1 MATLNVKD
9 FTTLVRDQVTA
20 IQGRAA
26 GLVDFTIG
34 SLLRAITESN
44 ASVLQ
49 WLQQLI
55 VTLLATT
62 RASTS
67 SGPDLDSWMAD
78 FGFYRLSASFATG
91 SVTYS
96 RFTPTNSALIPI
108 GALVGSTDGSQQFSV
123 TIDTTSVMYSAELG
137 GYLIPAGTASV
148 TVPVIASTAG
158 AAGNA
163 LIGTVT
169 VIVGS
174 ISGVDTV
181 TNAAVFANGVDPE
194 TDSAFRARF
203 VLWVQSLSK
212 ATKAA
217 IGYALSS
224 MQQGVSYTLTENH
237 DYSGNLLYG
246 YFYAVVDDGSGAP
259 SGAFLVT
266 AGAAIESVRGF
277 TTRYGVFG
285 PVLVTA
291 NVAMTI
297 TTDPSVTHSVLVAQV
312 TTALQAY
319 ISGLTLGQILPYTQ
333 LAAIAY
339 GVSPAITN
347 VSGVLLN
354 GGTADVGAT
363 NKQVIRPGTVTV
375 A

>member
-1 MATLNVKD
+1 MASLNIKD

-34 SLLRAITESN
+34 SLLRAIAESN
-44 ASVLQ
+44 ASILQ

-55 VTLLATT
+55 VTLLTTT
-62 RASTS
+62 RAATS
-67 SGPDLDSWMAD
+67 SGADLDSWMAD
-78 FGFYRLSASFATG
+78 FGFFRLSASFATG

-96 RFTPTNSALIPI
+96 RFTPTVSALIPI
-108 GALVGSTDGSQQFSV
+108 GSIVGSTDGSQQYTV
-123 TIDTTSVMYSAELG
+123 TIDTTNAMYNAGLG
-137 GYLIPAGTASV
+137 GYLIPAGTASA
-148 TVPVIASTAG
+148 TVPVVASTAG

-174 ISGVDTV
+174 ISGIDTL
-181 TNAAVFANGVDPE
+181 TNTAVFAGGVDQE
-194 TDSAFRARF
+194 EDTQFRARF

-212 ATKAA
+212 GTKAA
-217 IGYALSS
+217 IQYALSS
-224 MQQGVSYTLTENH
+224 MQQGVSFTLTENQ

-259 SGAFLVT
+259 PGSFLVT
-266 AGAAIESVRGF
+266 AGAAIESARAF
-277 TTRYGVFG
+277 TTRYVVFG
-285 PVLVTA
+285 PVLVSA
-291 NVAMTI
+291 NVSMTI
-297 TTDPSVTHSVLVAQV
+297 TTDSTVVHSVVVAQV
-312 TTALQAY
+312 VAAIQAY
-319 ISGLTLGQILPYTQ
+319 ISSLALGQILPYTQ
-333 LAAIAY
+333 LAAVAY
-339 GVSPAITN
+339 GVTPAITN
-347 VSGVLLN
+347 VSAVLLN
-354 GGTADVGAT
+354 GSTADLSAT

>member
-1 MATLNVKD
+1 MASLNVKD

-67 SGPDLDSWMAD
+67 SGADLDSWMAD

-96 RFTPTNSALIPI
+96 RFTPANSALIPI
-108 GALVGSTDGSQQFSV
+108 GSLVGSTDGSQQYSV
-123 TIDTTSVMYSAELG
+123 TVDTTNPLYNATLG
-137 GYLIPAGTASV
+137 GYLIPAGTASA
-148 TVPVIASTAG
+148 TVPVVASTAG

-181 TNAAVFANGVDPE
+181 TNTAVFTNGVDPE
-194 TDSAFRARF
+194 SDEAFRARF

-212 ATKAA
+212 AVKSA
-217 IGYALSS
+217 IQFALSS
-224 MQQGVSYTLTENH
+224 IQQGVSYTLTENQ
-237 DYSGNLLYG
+237 DYAGNTLYG

-259 SGAFLVT
+259 SGAFL
-266 AGAAIESVRGF
+266 ASAASAIESTRGF

-285 PVLVTA
+285 PILVTA
-291 NVAMTI
+291 NVSMTI
-297 TTDPSVTHSVLVAQV
+297 TTSPSVTHSVVVAQV
-312 TTALQAY
+312 TAAIQAY
-319 ISGLTLGQILPYTQ
+319 ISSLTLGQILPFTQ
-333 LAAIAY
+333 LAAVAY

-354 GGTADVGAT
+354 GSSADLGAT

>member
-1 MATLNVKD
+1 MASLNIKD

-44 ASVLQ
+44 ASILQ

-67 SGPDLDSWMAD
+67 SGADLDSWMAD

-96 RFTPTNSALIPI
+96 RFTPTNPALIPI

-123 TIDTTSVMYSAELG
+123 TIDTTNVLYNATLG
-137 GYLIPAGTASV
+137 GYLIPGGTASA

-174 ISGVDTV
+174 IPGIDTV
-181 TNAAVFANGVDPE
+181 TNSTVFANGVDPE
-194 TDSAFRARF
+194 TDEAFRARF

-217 IGYALSS
+217 IGFALSS
-224 MQQGVSYTLTENH
+224 MQQGVSYTLTENQ
-237 DYSGNLLYG
+237 DYSGNTLYG

-259 SGAFLVT
+259 SGAFLVS
-266 AGAAIESVRGF
+266 AAAAIESVRGF
-277 TTRYGVFG
+277 TSRYGVFP

-297 TTDPSVTHSVLVAQV
+297 TTDPSVTHSVVVAQV
-312 TTALQAY
+312 TSAIQAY

-339 GVSPAITN
+339 AVTPAITN

-354 GGTADVGAT
+354 GGIADVGAT
-363 NKQVIRPGTVTV
+363 NKQVIRPGTVAV

>member
-1 MATLNVKD
+1 MASLNVKD

-67 SGPDLDSWMAD
+67 SGADLDSWMAD

-91 SVTYS
+91 SVTFS

-108 GALVGSTDGSQQFSV
+108 GALVSSTDGSQQYSV
-123 TIDTTSVMYSAELG
+123 TIDTTNVLYNATLG
-137 GYLIPAGTASV
+137 GYLVPGGTASV

-174 ISGVDTV
+174 ISGIDTV
-181 TNAAVFANGVDPE
+181 NNSAVFTNGVDPE
-194 TDSAFRARF
+194 TDEAFRARF

-217 IGYALSS
+217 IQYALSS
-224 MQQGVSYTLTENH
+224 MQQGVSYTLTENQ
-237 DYSGNLLYG
+237 DYSGNTLYG

-259 SGAFLVT
+259 SGSFLVN
-266 AGAAIESVRGF
+266 AAAAIEPARGF

-291 NVAMTI
+291 NVGMTI
-297 TTDPSVTHSVLVAQV
+297 TTDATVTHSVVVAQV
-312 TTALQAY
+312 TMAIQAY
-319 ISGLTLGQILPYTQ
+319 IAGLKLGQILPFTQ

-339 GVSPAITN
+339 SVSPSITN

-354 GGTADVGAT
+354 GSTADLAST

>member
-1 MATLNVKD
+1 MASLNIKD

-34 SLLRAITESN
+34 SLLRACAESN
-44 ASVLQ
+44 ASILQ

-67 SGPDLDSWMAD
+67 SGADLDSWMAD

-108 GALVGSTDGSQQFSV
+108 GALVGSADGSQQYAV
-123 TIDTTSVMYSAELG
+123 TIDTTNALYNVTLG
-137 GYLIPAGTASV
+137 GYLIPAGTASA
-148 TVPVIASTAG
+148 TVPVMASTAG

-181 TNAAVFANGVDPE
+181 SNSAVFASGVDPE

-203 VLWVQSLSK
+203 VSWVQSLSK

-217 IGYALSS
+217 IGYALAS
-224 MQQGVSYTLTENH
+224 MQQGVSYTLTENQ
-237 DYSGNLLYG
+237 DYSGNTLYG

-259 SGAFLVT
+259 SSAFLVS

-277 TTRYGVFG
+277 TTRYAVFG

-291 NVAMTI
+291 NVSMTV
-297 TTDPSVTHSVLVAQV
+297 TTDSTVVHSVVVAQV
-312 TTALQAY
+312 ATAIRAY
-319 ISGLTLGQILPYTQ
+319 ISSLTLGQILPYTQ

-339 GVSPAITN
+339 GVTPAITN
-347 VSGVLLN
+347 VSAVLLN
-354 GGTADVGAT
+354 GSTADLGAT
-363 NKQVIRPGTVTV
+363 QKQVIRPGTVTV

>member
-1 MATLNVKD
+1 MASLNVKD
-9 FTTLVRDQVTA
+9 FTALVRDQVTA

-34 SLLRAITESN
+34 SLLRAIAESN

-55 VTLLATT
+55 VTLLVTT

-67 SGPDLDSWMAD
+67 AGPDLDSWMAD
-78 FGFYRLSASFATG
+78 FGFLRLSASFATG

-108 GALVGSTDGSQQFSV
+108 GSLVGSTDGSQQYSV
-123 TIDTTSVMYSAELG
+123 TIDTTNPLYNATLG
-137 GYLIPAGTASV
+137 GYLAPAGTASA

-174 ISGVDTV
+174 ISGIDTV
-181 TNAAVFANGVDPE
+181 TNAAVFTNGVDSE
-194 TDSAFRARF
+194 SDSAFRVRF
-203 VLWVQSLSK
+203 ILWVQSLSK
-212 ATKAA
+212 GTQAA
-217 IGYALSS
+217 IGYALAS
-224 MQQGVSYTLTENH
+224 MQQGVTYTLTENQ
-237 DYSGNLLYG
+237 DYNGNLSYG

-259 SGAFLVT
+259 SSIFLSS
-266 AGAAIESVRGF
+266 AANAIEAVRAF
-277 TTRYGVFG
+277 TTRYGVFV

-291 NVAMTI
+291 NVGMTI
-297 TTDPSVTHSVLVAQV
+297 TTDATVTHSVVVAQV
-312 TTALQAY
+312 VAAIQAY
-319 ISGLTLGQILPYTQ
+319 IAALKLGQLLPYTQ

-339 GVSPAITN
+339 AVSPAITN
-347 VSGVLLN
+347 VSAVLLN
-354 GGTADVGAT
+354 GAT
-363 NKQVIRPGTVTV
+363 SDLPATQKQVIRPGTITV

>member
-1 MATLNVKD
+1 MATLNIKD

-20 IQGRAA
+20 VQGRAA

-34 SLLRAITESN
+34 SLLRACAESN

-55 VTLLATT
+55 VTLLINT
-62 RASTS
+62 RASTCV
-67 SGPDLDSWMAD
+67 GPDLDSWMAD

-108 GALVGSTDGSQQFSV
+108 GALVGSTDGSQQFAV
-123 TIDTTSVMYSAELG
+123 TIDTTNAMYSATLG
-137 GYLIPAGTASV
+137 GYLIPAGTASA

-181 TNAAVFANGVDPE
+181 SNAAVFANGVDPE
-194 TDSAFRARF
+194 LDPAFRARF

-212 ATKAA
+212 GTKAA
-217 IGYALSS
+217 IGYVLSS
-224 MQQGVSYTLTENH
+224 MQAGVTYTLTENQ
-237 DYSGNLLYG
+237 DYSGNVLYG

-266 AGAAIESVRGF
+266 AGATIESVRGF
-277 TTRYGVFG
+277 TTWYGVFA

-291 NVAMTI
+291 NVGMTI
-297 TTDPSVTHSVLVAQV
+297 TTDATVTHSVAVAQV
-312 TTALQAY
+312 TTAIQTY
-319 ISGLTLGQILPYTQ
+319 ISKLRLGQMLPYTQ

-339 GVSPAITN
+339 AVSPAITN

-354 GGTADVGAT
+354 GSTADLGAT
-363 NKQVIRPGTVTV
+363 KQQVIRPGTVTV

>member
-1 MATLNVKD
+1 MASLNIKD

-34 SLLRAITESN
+34 SLLRAIAESN

-67 SGPDLDSWMAD
+67 SGADLDSWMAD
-78 FGFYRLSASFATG
+78 FGFFRLSASFATG

-96 RFTPTNSALIPI
+96 RFTPTVSALIPI
-108 GALVGSTDGSQQFSV
+108 GAIVGSTDGSQQYTV
-123 TIDTTSVMYSAELG
+123 TIDTTNALYNDGLA
-137 GYLIPAGTASV
+137 GYLIPAGTASA
-148 TVPVIASTAG
+148 TVPVVASTAG

-163 LIGTVT
+163 LIGTIT

-174 ISGVDTV
+174 ISGVDIV
-181 TNAAVFANGVDPE
+181 TNLAVFAGGVDQEDDTP
-194 TDSAFRARF
+194 FRARF

-212 ATKAA
+212 GTKAA
-217 IGYALSS
+217 IQYALSS
-224 MQQGVSYTLTENH
+224 MQQGVSYTLTENQ
-237 DYSGNLLYG
+237 DYGGNLLYG

-259 SGAFLVT
+259 PGSFLVT
-266 AGAAIESVRGF
+266 AGAAIESARAF

-291 NVAMTI
+291 NVGMTI
-297 TTDPSVTHSVLVAQV
+297 TTDSTVVHSVVVAQV
-312 TTALQAY
+312 VAAIQAY
-319 ISGLTLGQILPYTQ
+319 ISSLTLGQILPYTQ
-333 LAAIAY
+333 LAAVAY
-339 GVSPAITN
+339 GVTPAITN
-347 VSGVLLN
+347 VSAVLLN
-354 GGTADVGAT
+354 GSTADLAAT

>member
-1 MATLNVKD
+1 MASLNIKD

-44 ASVLQ
+44 ASILQ

-67 SGPDLDSWMAD
+67 SGTDLDSWMAD

-108 GALVGSTDGSQQFSV
+108 GAMVGSTDGSQQFSV
-123 TIDTTSVMYSAELG
+123 TIDTTNVLYNATLG
-137 GYLIPAGTASV
+137 GYLIPGGTASA

-174 ISGVDTV
+174 IPGIDTV
-181 TNAAVFANGVDPE
+181 TNTTVFANGVDPE
-194 TDSAFRARF
+194 TDEAFRARF

-217 IGYALSS
+217 IGFALSS
-224 MQQGVSYTLTENH
+224 MQQGVSYTLTENQ
-237 DYSGNLLYG
+237 DYSGNTLYG

-259 SGAFLVT
+259 SGAFLVS
-266 AGAAIESVRGF
+266 AAAAIESVRGF
-277 TTRYGVFG
+277 TTRYGVFP

-297 TTDPSVTHSVLVAQV
+297 TTDPSVTHSVVVAQV
-312 TTALQAY
+312 TTAIQAY
-319 ISGLTLGQILPYTQ
+319 VSGLTLGQILPYTQ

-339 GVSPAITN
+339 AVSPAITN

-363 NKQVIRPGTVTV
+363 NKQVIRPGTVAV

>member
-1 MATLNVKD
+1 MASLNIKD

-44 ASVLQ
+44 ASILQ

-67 SGPDLDSWMAD
+67 SGADLDSWMAD

-123 TIDTTSVMYSAELG
+123 TIDTTNVMYNVALG
-137 GYLIPAGTASV
+137 GYLIPAGTASA

-181 TNAAVFANGVDPE
+181 TNLAVFANGVDPE
-194 TDSAFRARF
+194 TDEAFRARF

-217 IGYALSS
+217 IAFALSS
-224 MQQGVSYTLTENH
+224 MQQGVSYTLTENQ
-237 DYSGNLLYG
+237 DYSGNVLYG

-259 SGAFLVT
+259 SGAFLVS
-266 AGAAIESVRGF
+266 AAAAIESVRGF
-277 TTRYGVFG
+277 TTRYGVFA

-297 TTDPSVTHSVLVAQV
+297 TTDPSVTHSVVVAQV
-312 TTALQAY
+312 TTAIQAY

-339 GVSPAITN
+339 AVTPAITN

-363 NKQVIRPGTVTV
+363 NKQVIRPGTVAV

>member
-1 MATLNVKD
+1 MAALNVKD

-67 SGPDLDSWMAD
+67 SGADLDSWMAD
-78 FGFYRLSASFATG
+78 FGFFRLSASFATG

-108 GALVGSTDGSQQFSV
+108 GSLVGSSDGSQQYSV
-123 TIDTTSVMYSAELG
+123 TIDTTNAFYNVTLG
-137 GYLIPAGTASV
+137 GYLIPAGTASA

-158 AAGNA
+158 AEGNA

-181 TNAAVFANGVDPE
+181 TNSAVFTNGVDPE
-194 TDSAFRARF
+194 DDSAFRARF

-224 MQQGVSYTLTENH
+224 MQQGVSYTLTENQ
-237 DYSGNLLYG
+237 DYSGNILYG

-259 SGAFLVT
+259 PGSFLVT
-266 AGAAIESVRGF
+266 AAAAIESVRGF
-277 TTRYGVFG
+277 TIRYGVF
-285 PVLVTA
+285 PPSLVTA
-291 NVAMTI
+291 NVGMTI
-297 TTDPSVTHSVLVAQV
+297 TTNATVSHGVIAAQV
-312 TTALQAY
+312 ATAINTY
-319 ISGLTLGQILPYTQ
+319 ISGLALGQILPYTQ

-339 GVSPAITN
+339 AVSPGITN

-354 GGTADVGAT
+354 GGTADLGAT
-363 NKQVIRPGTVTV
+363 PKQVIRPGTVTV

>member
-1 MATLNVKD
+1 MASLNIKD

-67 SGPDLDSWMAD
+67 SGTDLDSWMAD
-78 FGFYRLSASFATG
+78 FGFLRLSASFATG

-108 GALVGSTDGSQQFSV
+108 GSLVGSTDGSQQYSV
-123 TIDTTSVMYSAELG
+123 TIDTTNPLYNATLG
-137 GYLIPAGTASV
+137 GYLVPAGTATA

-163 LIGTVT
+163 LVGTVT

-174 ISGVDTV
+174 ISGIDTV
-181 TNAAVFANGVDPE
+181 TNTAVFTNGVDPE
-194 TDSAFRARF
+194 SDPAFRARF
-203 VLWVQSLSK
+203 ILWVQSLSK
-212 ATKAA
+212 GTKAA
-217 IGYALSS
+217 IGYALAS
-224 MQQGVSYTLTENH
+224 MQQGVTYTLTENQNY
-237 DYSGNLLYG
+237 DGSLNYG

-259 SGAFLVT
+259 SSTFLT
-266 AGAAIESVRGF
+266 SAANAVEAVRPF
-277 TTRYGVFG
+277 TSRYGIFG

-291 NVAMTI
+291 NVGMTI
-297 TTDPSVTHSVLVAQV
+297 TTDASVTHSVVVAQV
-312 TTALQAY
+312 ITALQAY
-319 ISGLTLGQILPYTQ
+319 ISSLSLGQILPYTQ
-333 LAAIAY
+333 LAAVAY
-339 GVSPAITN
+339 AVSPAITN
-347 VSGVLLN
+347 VSAVLLN
-354 GGTADVGAT
+354 GSTADLAAT
-363 NKQVIRPGTVTV
+363 NKQVIRPGTITV

>member
-1 MATLNVKD
+1 MASLNVKD
-9 FTTLVRDQVTA
+9 FITLVRDQVTA

-67 SGPDLDSWMAD
+67 SGADLDSWMAD

-96 RFTPTNSALIPI
+96 RFTPTNSALIPV
-108 GALVGSTDGSQQFSV
+108 GALVGSTDGSQQYAV
-123 TIDTTSVMYSAELG
+123 TIDTTNALYSATLG
-137 GYLIPAGTASV
+137 GYLIPAGTASA
-148 TVPVIASTAG
+148 TVPVMASTAG

-174 ISGVDTV
+174 VSGVDTV
-181 TNAAVFANGVDPE
+181 TNSAVFTNGVDPE
-194 TDSAFRARF
+194 VDSAFRARF

-224 MQQGVSYTLTENH
+224 MQQGVSYTLTENQ

-259 SGAFLVT
+259 PSSFLVS
-266 AGAAIESVRGF
+266 AAAVIEAVRGF
-277 TTRYGVFG
+277 TTRYGVYA
-285 PVLVTA
+285 PVLVAA

-297 TTDPSVTHSVLVAQV
+297 TTNATVTHSVVVAQV
-312 TTALQAY
+312 TTAIQAY
-319 ISGLTLGQILPYTQ
+319 ISKLTLGQLLPYTQ

-339 GVSPAITN
+339 SVSPGITN

-354 GGTADVGAT
+354 GGTADLGAT
-363 NKQVIRPGTVTV
+363 NKQVIRPGTVSV

>member
-67 SGPDLDSWMAD
+67 SGADLDSWMAD
-78 FGFYRLSASFATG
+78 FGFFRLSASFATG

-108 GALVGSTDGSQQFSV
+108 GALVGSTDGSQQYAV
-123 TIDTTSVMYSAELG
+123 TIDTTNPLYSAGLA
-137 GYLIPAGTASV
+137 GYLIPAGTSSA
-148 TVPVIASTAG
+148 TVPVMASTAG

-169 VIVGS
+169 VIVGT

-181 TNAAVFANGVDPE
+181 TNSAVFTNGVDPE
-194 TDSAFRARF
+194 TDQAFRARF

-217 IGYALSS
+217 IQFALSS
-224 MQQGVSYTLTENH
+224 IQQGVSYTLTENQ
-237 DYSGNLLYG
+237 DYSGNTLYG

-259 SGAFLVT
+259 SGAFLSS
-266 AGAAIESVRGF
+266 AASAIESARGF
-277 TTRYGVFG
+277 TTRYGVFA

-291 NVAMTI
+291 NVSMTI
-297 TTDPSVTHSVLVAQV
+297 TTDASVSHSAVVAQV
-312 TTALQAY
+312 TTALQSY
-319 ISGLTLGQILPYTQ
+319 ISKLSLGQILPFTQ
-333 LAAIAY
+333 LASIAY
-339 GVSPAITN
+339 GVSPAVTN

-354 GGTADVGAT
+354 GSTADLGAT

>member
-1 MATLNVKD
+1 MASLNVKD

-67 SGPDLDSWMAD
+67 SGADLDSWMAD
-78 FGFYRLSASFATG
+78 FGFFRLSASFATG

-108 GALVGSTDGSQQFSV
+108 GALVGSTDGSQQYAV
-123 TIDTTSVMYSAELG
+123 TIDTTNALYNATLG
-137 GYLIPAGTASV
+137 GYLIPAGTASA
-148 TVPVIASTAG
+148 TVPVMASTAG

-169 VIVGS
+169 IIVGT

-181 TNAAVFANGVDPE
+181 TNSAVFTNGVDPE
-194 TDSAFRARF
+194 GDSAFRARF

-224 MQQGVSYTLTENH
+224 MQQGVSYTLTENQ
-237 DYSGNLLYG
+237 DYSGNTLYG

-259 SGAFLVT
+259 SGAFLAT
-266 AGAAIESVRGF
+266 AAAAIESVRGF
-277 TTRYGVFG
+277 TTRYGVFA
-285 PVLVTA
+285 PVRVTA
-291 NVAMTI
+291 NVSMTI
-297 TTDPSVTHSVLVAQV
+297 TTDITVTHSVVVAQV
-312 TTALQAY
+312 NLALQAY
-319 ISGLTLGQILPYTQ
+319 IASLTLGQILPYTQ

-354 GGTADVGAT
+354 GSTADLGAT

>member
-1 MATLNVKD
+1 MASLNIKD

-44 ASVLQ
+44 ASILQ

-67 SGPDLDSWMAD
+67 SGADLDSWMAD
-78 FGFYRLSASFATG
+78 FGFFRLSASFATG

-96 RFTPTNSALIPI
+96 RFTPTNSALVPI
-108 GALVGSTDGSQQFSV
+108 GALVGSTDGSQQYAV
-123 TIDTTSVMYSAELG
+123 TIDTTNALYNATLG
-137 GYLIPAGTASV
+137 GYLVPAGTASV

-174 ISGVDTV
+174 ISGMDTV
-181 TNAAVFANGVDPE
+181 TNAAVFTNGVDPE
-194 TDSAFRARF
+194 GDSAFRARF

-217 IGYALSS
+217 IAYALSS
-224 MQQGVSYTLTENH
+224 MQPGVSFTLTENQ
-237 DYSGNLLYG
+237 DYSGNTLYG

-259 SGAFLVT
+259 SGAFLVS
-266 AGAAIESVRGF
+266 AAAAIESVRGF
-277 TTRYGVFG
+277 TTRYGVFA
-285 PVLVTA
+285 PVLVAA
-291 NVAMTI
+291 NVSMTI
-297 TTDPSVTHSVLVAQV
+297 TTDASVTHSVVVANV
-312 TTALQAY
+312 TAAIQAY
-319 ISGLTLGQILPYTQ
+319 ISKLSLGQILPFTQ

-354 GGTADVGAT
+354 GGTADIGAT
-363 NKQVIRPGTVTV
+363 NKQVIRPGTVVV

>member
-1 MATLNVKD
+1 MASLNIKD

-44 ASVLQ
+44 ASILQ

-67 SGPDLDSWMAD
+67 SGANLDSWMAD
-78 FGFYRLSASFATG
+78 FGFFRLSASFATG

-108 GALVGSTDGSQQFSV
+108 GALVGSTDGSQQYAV
-123 TIDTTSVMYSAELG
+123 TLDTTNPLYDAGLS
-137 GYLIPAGTASV
+137 GYLIPAGTASA
-148 TVPVIASTAG
+148 TVPVKASTAG

-169 VIVGS
+169 VIVGT

-181 TNAAVFANGVDPE
+181 TNSAVFTNGVDPE
-194 TDSAFRARF
+194 EDSPFRARF

-212 ATKAA
+212 ATRAA

-224 MQQGVSYTLTENH
+224 MQQGVSYTLTENQ
-237 DYSGNLLYG
+237 DYAGNTLYG

-259 SGAFLVT
+259 SGAFLAS
-266 AGAAIESVRGF
+266 AGAAIESARGF
-277 TTRYGVFG
+277 TTRYGVFA

-291 NVAMTI
+291 NVGMTI
-297 TTDPSVTHSVLVAQV
+297 TTDSTVTHSVVVANV
-312 TTALQAY
+312 TSAIQAY

-333 LAAIAY
+333 LASIAY
-339 GVSPAITN
+339 GVSPAVTN

-354 GGTADVGAT
+354 GGTADLGAT

>member
-1 MATLNVKD
+1 MASLNVKD

-34 SLLRAITESN
+34 SLLRAICESN

-55 VTLLATT
+55 VTLLAAT
-62 RASTS
+62 RAATS
-67 SGPDLDSWMAD
+67 SGADLDTWMAD
-78 FGFYRLSASFATG
+78 FGFIRLSASFATG

-96 RFTPTNSALIPI
+96 RFTATTSALIPI
-108 GALVGSTDGSQQFSV
+108 GALVGSTDGSQQYSV
-123 TIDTTSVMYSAELG
+123 TVDTTNSLYSADLG
-137 GYLIPAGTASV
+137 GYLVPAGTASA

-163 LIGTVT
+163 LVGTVT

-174 ISGVDTV
+174 ISGIDTV
-181 TNAAVFANGVDPE
+181 TNSAVFANGVDPE

-203 VLWVQSLSK
+203 ILWVQSLSK
-212 ATKAA
+212 GTKAA

-224 MQQGVSYTLTENH
+224 MQQGVTYTLTENQ
-237 DYSGNLLYG
+237 DYSGATLYG

-259 SGAFLVT
+259 SSQFLVS
-266 AGAAIESVRGF
+266 AGAAIESARAF
-277 TTRYGVFG
+277 TTRYGVFA

-291 NVAMTI
+291 NVGMTI
-297 TTDPSVTHSVLVAQV
+297 ATDSTVTHSVVVAQV
-312 TTALQAY
+312 TAAIQSY
-319 ISGLTLGQILPYTQ
+319 ISTLLLGQILPYTQ
-333 LAAIAY
+333 LASIAY
-339 GVSPAITN
+339 AVSPAITN

-354 GGTADVGAT
+354 GGTADLGAS

>member
-1 MATLNVKD
+1 MASLNIKD

-44 ASVLQ
+44 ASILQ

-67 SGPDLDSWMAD
+67 SGADLDSWMAD
-78 FGFYRLSASFATG
+78 FGFFRLSASFATG

-108 GALVGSTDGSQQFSV
+108 GALVGSTDGSQQYSV
-123 TIDTTSVMYSAELG
+123 TIDTTNPLYNATLG
-137 GYLIPAGTASV
+137 GYLVPAGTASA

-174 ISGVDTV
+174 ISGIDTV
-181 TNAAVFANGVDPE
+181 TNTAMFAGGVDPE
-194 TDSAFRARF
+194 SDSAFRARF
-203 VLWVQSLSK
+203 ILWVQSLSK

-217 IGYALSS
+217 IAYALSS
-224 MQQGVSYTLTENH
+224 MQQGVSYTLTENQ
-237 DYSGNLLYG
+237 DYSGNTLYG
-246 YFYAVVDDGSGAP
+246 YFYAVVDDGSGSP
-259 SGAFLVT
+259 PGSFLVT

-277 TTRYGVFG
+277 TTRYGVFA

-291 NVAMTI
+291 NVGMTI
-297 TTDPSVTHSVLVAQV
+297 TTDATVTHSVVV
-312 TTALQAY
+312 TNVTAAIQAY
-319 ISGLTLGQILPYTQ
+319 ISGLALGQILPYTQ

-354 GGTADVGAT
+354 GATADLGAT

>member
-1 MATLNVKD
+1 MASLNVKD

-44 ASVLQ
+44 ASILQ

-62 RASTS
+62 RAATS
-67 SGPDLDSWMAD
+67 SGADLDSWMAD
-78 FGFYRLSASFATG
+78 FGFYRLSASFAVG

-96 RFTPTNSALIPI
+96 RFTPAVSALVPI
-108 GALVGSTDGSQQFSV
+108 GAIVGSADGSQQYTV
-123 TIDTTSVMYSAELG
+123 AIDTTNGMYNAGLG

-148 TVPVIASTAG
+148 TVPVVASTAG

-169 VIVGS
+169 VIVGT
-174 ISGVDTV
+174 ISGIDTV
-181 TNAAVFANGVDPE
+181 TNLAVFAGGVDPE
-194 TDSAFRARF
+194 SDSAFRARF

-212 ATKAA
+212 AVKAS
-217 IGYALSS
+217 IGYALSN
-224 MQQGVSYTLTENH
+224 MQQGVSYTLTENQ
-237 DYSGNLLYG
+237 DYSGNTLYG
-246 YFYAVVDDGSGAP
+246 YFYAVVDDGSGSP
-259 SGAFLVT
+259 PGSFLVS
-266 AGAAIESVRGF
+266 AAAAIESVRGF
-277 TTRYGVFG
+277 TIRYGVFG
-285 PVLVTA
+285 PNLVTA
-291 NVAMTI
+291 NVGMTI
-297 TTDPSVTHSVLVAQV
+297 TTDSTVVHSVVVAQV
-312 TTALQAY
+312 VTAFQAY
-319 ISGLTLGQILPYTQ
+319 ISSLTLGQILPYTQ

-339 GVSPAITN
+339 GVTPAITN
-347 VSGVLLN
+347 VSAVLLN
-354 GGTADVGAT
+354 GSTADLGAT
-363 NKQVIRPGTVTV
+363 PKQVIRPGTVTV

>member
-1 MATLNVKD
+1 MASLNIKD

-67 SGPDLDSWMAD
+67 SGTDLDSWMAD

-96 RFTPTNSALIPI
+96 RFTATNSALIPI
-108 GALVGSTDGSQQFSV
+108 GALVGSTDGSQQYAV
-123 TIDTTSVMYSAELG
+123 TIDTTNALYNATLG
-137 GYLIPAGTASV
+137 GYLIPAGTASA
-148 TVPVIASTAG
+148 TVPVMASTAG

-181 TNAAVFANGVDPE
+181 SNSAVFTNGVDQELDP
-194 TDSAFRARF
+194 AFRARF

-217 IGYALSS
+217 IMYALSS
-224 MQQGVSYTLTENH
+224 IQQGVSYTLTENQG
-237 DYSGNLLYG
+237 YSGNTLYG

-259 SGAFLVT
+259 SGAFLAS

-277 TTRYGVFG
+277 TTRYAVFG
-285 PVLVTA
+285 PTLVTA
-291 NVAMTI
+291 NVGLTI
-297 TTDPSVTHSVLVAQV
+297 TTNSTVTHSAMVAQV
-312 TTALQAY
+312 TTAIQAY
-319 ISGLTLGQILPYTQ
+319 IAGLALGQILPYTQ
-333 LAAIAY
+333 LASIAY
-339 GVSPAITN
+339 GVSPGITN

-354 GGTADVGAT
+354 GGTTDLGAT

>member
-1 MATLNVKD
+1 MASLNVKD

-62 RASTS
+62 RAATS
-67 SGPDLDSWMAD
+67 SGADLDSWMAD

-96 RFTPTNSALIPI
+96 RFTPTVSALIPI
-108 GALVGSTDGSQQFSV
+108 GAIVGSTDGSQQYSV
-123 TIDTTSVMYSAELG
+123 TVDTTNAMYSAALG
-137 GYLIPAGTASV
+137 GYLIQAGTASA

-169 VIVGS
+169 VIVGT
-174 ISGVDTV
+174 ISGVDTL
-181 TNAAVFANGVDPE
+181 TNQSVFAGGVDPE
-194 TDSAFRARF
+194 SDSAFRARF

-212 ATKAA
+212 AVKSS
-217 IGYALSS
+217 IGYALSNI
-224 MQQGVSYTLTENH
+224 QPGVSYTLTENQ
-237 DYSGNLLYG
+237 DYSGNTLYG

-259 SGAFLVT
+259 SGAFLAT
-266 AGAAIESVRGF
+266 AAAAIEAVRGF
-277 TTRYGVFG
+277 TIRYGVFG
-285 PVLVTA
+285 PALVTA
-291 NVAMTI
+291 NVGMTI
-297 TTDPSVTHSVLVAQV
+297 TTDATVVHSVVVAQV
-312 TTALQAY
+312 VTAIQAY
-319 ISGLTLGQILPYTQ
+319 ISSLALGQILPYTQ

-347 VSGVLLN
+347 VSAVLLN
-354 GGTADVGAT
+354 GSIADLGAT
-363 NKQVIRPGTVTV
+363 PKQVIRPGTVTV

>member
-1 MATLNVKD
+1 MASLNVKD

-62 RASTS
+62 RAATS
-67 SGPDLDSWMAD
+67 SGADLDSWMAD
-78 FGFYRLSASFATG
+78 FGFFRLSASFATG

-108 GALVGSTDGSQQFSV
+108 GALVGSTDGSQQYAV
-123 TIDTTSVMYSAELG
+123 TIDTTNAFYNATLG
-137 GYLIPAGTASV
+137 GYLIPAGTASA
-148 TVPVIASTAG
+148 TVPVMAITAG

-181 TNAAVFANGVDPE
+181 TNSAVFTNGVDQE
-194 TDSAFRARF
+194 EDSAFRARF

-217 IGYALSS
+217 IAYALAS
-224 MQQGVSYTLTENH
+224 MQPGVSFTLTENQ
-237 DYSGNLLYG
+237 DYSGNTLYG

-259 SGAFLVT
+259 SGAFLVS

-291 NVAMTI
+291 NVSMTI
-297 TTDPSVTHSVLVAQV
+297 ATDTTVTHSVVVANV
-312 TTALQAY
+312 TAAIQAY
-319 ISGLTLGQILPYTQ
+319 ISKLALGQILPFTQ

-354 GGTADVGAT
+354 GSTADLAAT

>member
-1 MATLNVKD
+1 MASLNIKD

-34 SLLRAITESN
+34 SLLRAIAESN

-55 VTLLATT
+55 VTLLTTT

-67 SGPDLDSWMAD
+67 SGADLDSWMAD
-78 FGFYRLSASFATG
+78 FGFFRLSASFATG

-96 RFTPTNSALIPI
+96 RFTPTVSALIPI
-108 GALVGSTDGSQQFSV
+108 GAIVGSTDGSQQYTV
-123 TIDTTSVMYSAELG
+123 TIDTTNPLYNAGLA
-137 GYLIPAGTASV
+137 GYLIPAGTASA
-148 TVPVIASTAG
+148 TVPVVASTAG
-158 AAGNA
+158 AAANA

-174 ISGVDTV
+174 ISGIDTV
-181 TNAAVFANGVDPE
+181 TNLAVFAGGVDQEEDTP
-194 TDSAFRARF
+194 FRARF
-203 VLWVQSLSK
+203 VLWVRSLSK
-212 ATKAA
+212 GTKAA
-217 IGYALSS
+217 IEYALSS
-224 MQQGVSYTLTENH
+224 MQQGVSYTLTENQ

-259 SGAFLVT
+259 PGSFLVT
-266 AGAAIESVRGF
+266 AGTAIESARAF

-291 NVAMTI
+291 NVGMTI
-297 TTDPSVTHSVLVAQV
+297 TTDPTVVHSVVVAQV
-312 TTALQAY
+312 VAAIQSY
-319 ISGLTLGQILPYTQ
+319 ISSLTLGQILPYTQ
-333 LAAIAY
+333 LAAVVY
-339 GVSPAITN
+339 SVTPAITN
-347 VSGVLLN
+347 VSAVLLN
-354 GGTADVGAT
+354 GSTADLAAT

>member
-1 MATLNVKD
+1 MASLNIKD

-44 ASVLQ
+44 ASILQ

-67 SGPDLDSWMAD
+67 SGTDLDSWMAD
-78 FGFYRLSASFATG
+78 FGFFRLSASFATG

-96 RFTPTNSALIPI
+96 RFTPTNSALVPI
-108 GALVGSTDGSQQFSV
+108 GALVGSTDGSQQYAV
-123 TIDTTSVMYSAELG
+123 TIDTTNALYNATLG
-137 GYLIPAGTASV
+137 GYLVPAGTASV

-174 ISGVDTV
+174 ISGMDTV
-181 TNAAVFANGVDPE
+181 TNAAVFTNGVDPE
-194 TDSAFRARF
+194 GDSAFRARF

-217 IGYALSS
+217 IAYALSS
-224 MQQGVSYTLTENH
+224 MQPGVSFTLTENQ
-237 DYSGNLLYG
+237 DYSGNTLYG

-259 SGAFLVT
+259 SGAFLT
-266 AGAAIESVRGF
+266 SAAAAIESVRGF
-277 TTRYGVFG
+277 TTRYGVFA
-285 PVLVTA
+285 PVLVAA
-291 NVAMTI
+291 NVSMTI
-297 TTDPSVTHSVLVAQV
+297 TTDASVTHSVVVANV
-312 TTALQAY
+312 TAAIQAY
-319 ISGLTLGQILPYTQ
+319 ISKLSLGQILPFTQ

-354 GGTADVGAT
+354 GGTADIGAT
-363 NKQVIRPGTVTV
+363 NKQVIRPGTVVV

>member
-1 MATLNVKD
+1 MASLNVKD

-34 SLLRAITESN
+34 SLLRAICESN

-67 SGPDLDSWMAD
+67 SGADLDSWMAD
-78 FGFYRLSASFATG
+78 FGFLRLSASFATG

-96 RFTPTNSALIPI
+96 RFTATTSALIPI
-108 GALVGSTDGSQQFSV
+108 GALVGSTDGSQQYAV
-123 TIDTTSVMYSAELG
+123 TIDTANLLYSASLG
-137 GYLIPAGTASV
+137 GYLVPAGTASA
-148 TVPVIASTAG
+148 TVPVKASSAG
-158 AAGNA
+158 AARNA
-163 LIGTVT
+163 LVGTVT

-174 ISGVDTV
+174 ISGIDTV
-181 TNAAVFANGVDPE
+181 TNLTVFTNGVDPE

-203 VLWVQSLSK
+203 ILWVQSLSK
-212 ATKAA
+212 GTKSA
-217 IGYALSS
+217 IEYALAS
-224 MQQGVSYTLTENH
+224 MQQGVTYTLTENQ
-237 DYSGNLLYG
+237 DYSGNTLYG

-259 SGAFLVT
+259 GSQFLVS
-266 AGAAIESVRGF
+266 AAAAIESARAF

-291 NVAMTI
+291 NVGMTI
-297 TTDPSVTHSVLVAQV
+297 ATDATVTHSVVVAQV
-312 TTALQAY
+312 TAAIQGY
-319 ISGLTLGQILPYTQ
+319 IAGLSLGQILPYTQ

-339 GVSPAITN
+339 GVTPAITN

-354 GGTADVGAT
+354 GGTADLAAN

>member
-1 MATLNVKD
+1 MAALNIKD

-44 ASVLQ
+44 ASVMQ

-67 SGPDLDSWMAD
+67 SGTDLDTWMAD
-78 FGFYRLSASFATG
+78 FGFLRLSASFATG

-96 RFTPTNSALIPI
+96 RFTPSNSALIPI
-108 GALVGSTDGSQQFSV
+108 GSLVGSTDGSQQFSV
-123 TIDTTSVMYSAELG
+123 TADTGNPLYNATLG
-137 GYLIPAGTASV
+137 GYLIPAGTATA

-163 LIGTVT
+163 LVGTVT

-181 TNAAVFANGVDPE
+181 TNTGVFSNGVDPE
-194 TDSAFRARF
+194 TDSRFRARF
-203 VLWVQSLSK
+203 ILWVQSLSK
-212 ATKAA
+212 GTKAA

-224 MQQGVSYTLTENH
+224 MQQGVTYTLTENQNY
-237 DYSGNLLYG
+237 DGSLNFG

-259 SGAFLVT
+259 SGAFLT
-266 AGAAIESVRGF
+266 SAANAVEAVRPF
-277 TTRYGVFG
+277 TVRYAIFG

-291 NVAMTI
+291 NVGMTI
-297 TTDPSVTHSVLVAQV
+297 TTDASVSHAVVVAQV
-312 TTALQAY
+312 ISAIQVY
-319 ISGLTLGQILPYTQ
+319 ISSLSLGQILPYTKLGQ
-333 LAAIAY
+333 IAY
-339 GVSPAITN
+339 AVSPAITN
-347 VSGVLLN
+347 VSAILLN
-354 GGTADVGAT
+354 GGTADLAAT
-363 NKQVIRPGTVTV
+363 NKQVIRPGTITV

>member
-1 MATLNVKD
+1 MASLNIKD

-34 SLLRAITESN
+34 SLMRAITESN

-67 SGPDLDSWMAD
+67 SDADLDSWMAD

-123 TIDTTSVMYSAELG
+123 TIDTTNAMYDAALG
-137 GYLIPAGTASV
+137 GYLIPAGTASA

-181 TNAAVFANGVDPE
+181 TNSAVFANGVDPE
-194 TDSAFRARF
+194 SDEAFRARF

-224 MQQGVSYTLTENH
+224 MQQGVSYTLTENQ
-237 DYSGNLLYG
+237 DYSGDLLYG

-259 SGAFLVT
+259 SGAFLVS

-277 TTRYGVFG
+277 TTRYGVFA
-285 PVLVTA
+285 PSLVTA
-291 NVAMTI
+291 NVGMTI
-297 TTDPSVTHSVLVAQV
+297 TTDPSVTHSVVVAQV

-319 ISGLTLGQILPYTQ
+319 ISSLHLGQILPYTQ
-333 LAAIAY
+333 LAATAY
-339 GVSPAITN
+339 AVSPAITN

-354 GGTADVGAT
+354 GGIADVGAT

>member
-1 MATLNVKD
+1 MASLNIKD

-67 SGPDLDSWMAD
+67 SGADLDSWMAD
-78 FGFYRLSASFATG
+78 FGFFRLSASFATG

-108 GALVGSTDGSQQFSV
+108 GALVGSTDGSQQYSV
-123 TIDTTSVMYSAELG
+123 TIDTTNGMYNATLG
-137 GYLIPAGTASV
+137 GYLIPAGIATA
-148 TVPVIASTAG
+148 TVPVIATTAG

-181 TNAAVFANGVDPE
+181 TNSAVFTNGVDPE
-194 TDSAFRARF
+194 GDSAFRARF

-217 IGYALSS
+217 IGFALSS
-224 MQQGVSYTLTENH
+224 MQQGVSYTLTENQ

-259 SGAFLVT
+259 SGAFLVS

-277 TTRYGVFG
+277 TTRYGVFP

-291 NVAMTI
+291 NVGMTI
-297 TTDPSVTHSVLVAQV
+297 ATDPTVTHSVVVAQV
-312 TTALQAY
+312 TTAIQTY
-319 ISGLTLGQILPYTQ
+319 ISKLGLGQILPFTQ

-354 GGTADVGAT
+354 GGTADLGAT

>member
-67 SGPDLDSWMAD
+67 SGADLDSWMAD

-96 RFTPTNSALIPI
+96 RFTPANSALIPI
-108 GALVGSTDGSQQFSV
+108 GALVGSSDGSQQYSV
-123 TIDTTSVMYSAELG
+123 TIDTTNAFYNSTLG
-137 GYLIPAGTASV
+137 GYLIPAGTASA
-148 TVPVIASTAG
+148 TVPVVASTAG

-169 VIVGS
+169 VIVGT

-181 TNAAVFANGVDPE
+181 TNAAVFTNGVDPE
-194 TDSAFRARF
+194 SDEAFRARF

-217 IGYALSS
+217 IGFALSS
-224 MQQGVSYTLTENH
+224 MQAGVSYTLTENQ
-237 DYSGNLLYG
+237 DYSGNTLYG

-259 SGAFLVT
+259 SGAFLVS

-277 TTRYGVFG
+277 TTRYGVFA
-285 PVLVTA
+285 PVLVAA
-291 NVAMTI
+291 NVGMTI
-297 TTDPSVTHSVLVAQV
+297 TTAPSVTHSVVVAQV
-312 TTALQAY
+312 TAAIQAY
-319 ISGLTLGQILPYTQ
+319 ISKLSLGQILPYTQ

-354 GGTADVGAT
+354 GGTADLAAT

>member
-1 MATLNVKD
+1 MASLNVKD

-67 SGPDLDSWMAD
+67 SGADLDSWMAD

-108 GALVGSTDGSQQFSV
+108 GALVGSTDGSQQYAV
-123 TIDTTSVMYSAELG
+123 TIDSTNALYNATLG
-137 GYLIPAGTASV
+137 GYLIPAGTASA
-148 TVPVIASTAG
+148 TVPVMASTAG

-181 TNAAVFANGVDPE
+181 TNSAVFTNGIDPE
-194 TDSAFRARF
+194 NDSAFRSRF
-203 VLWVQSLSK
+203 VFWVQSLSK

-224 MQQGVSYTLTENH
+224 MQQGVSYTLTENQ
-237 DYSGNLLYG
+237 DYSGNTLYG

-259 SGAFLVT
+259 SGAFLVS
-266 AGAAIESVRGF
+266 AAAAIESVRGF
-277 TTRYGVFG
+277 TTRYGVFA

-291 NVAMTI
+291 NVGMTI
-297 TTDPSVTHSVLVAQV
+297 TTNSSVTHSVVVAQV
-312 TTALQAY
+312 ATAIRAY

-333 LAAIAY
+333 LATIAY
-339 GVSPAITN
+339 GVSPGITN

-354 GGTADVGAT
+354 SGTADLGAT

>member
-1 MATLNVKD
+1 MASLNIKD

-34 SLLRAITESN
+34 SLLRAISESN

-67 SGPDLDSWMAD
+67 SGTDLDTWMAD
-78 FGFYRLSASFATG
+78 FGFLRLSASFATG

-108 GALVGSTDGSQQFSV
+108 GSLVGSTDGSQQYSV
-123 TIDTTSVMYSAELG
+123 TIDTANPLYNATLG
-137 GYLIPAGTASV
+137 GYLVPAGTATA

-169 VIVGS
+169 IIVGS
-174 ISGVDTV
+174 ISGIDTV
-181 TNAAVFANGVDPE
+181 TNTTVFVNGVDPE
-194 TDSAFRARF
+194 SDSAFRARF
-203 VLWVQSLSK
+203 ILWVQSLSK
-212 ATKAA
+212 GTKAA
-217 IGYALSS
+217 IGYALAS
-224 MQQGVSYTLTENH
+224 MQQGVTYTLTENQ
-237 DYSGNLLYG
+237 DYAGGLNYG

-259 SGAFLVT
+259 SGAFLT
-266 AGAAIESVRGF
+266 SAANAVEAVRPF
-277 TTRYGVFG
+277 TSRFGIFG

-291 NVAMTI
+291 NVGMTI
-297 TTDPSVTHSVLVAQV
+297 TTDASVSHAVVVAQV
-312 TTALQAY
+312 ISAIQVY
-319 ISGLTLGQILPYTQ
+319 ISSLSLGQILPYTQ
-333 LAAIAY
+333 LASIAY
-339 GVSPAITN
+339 AVSPAITN
-347 VSGVLLN
+347 VSAILLN
-354 GGTADVGAT
+354 GSTADLAAT
-363 NKQVIRPGTVTV
+363 NKQVIRPGTITV

>member
-1 MATLNVKD
+1 MASLNIKD
-9 FTTLVRDQVTA
+9 FTTLVRDQVAA

-62 RASTS
+62 RAATS
-67 SGPDLDSWMAD
+67 AGADLDSWMAD

-96 RFTPTNSALIPI
+96 RFTATNSALIPI
-108 GALVGSTDGSQQFSV
+108 GALVGSTDGSQQYAV
-123 TIDTTSVMYSAELG
+123 TIDTTNALYNATLG
-137 GYLIPAGTASV
+137 GYLIPGGTASATV
-148 TVPVIASTAG
+148 TVMASTAG

-174 ISGVDTV
+174 ISGIDTV
-181 TNAAVFANGVDPE
+181 TNAAVFTNGVDPE
-194 TDSAFRARF
+194 LDSAFRARF

-217 IGYALSS
+217 IGYALAS
-224 MQQGVSYTLTENH
+224 MQSGVSYTLAENQ
-237 DYSGNLLYG
+237 DYSGNVLYG

-259 SGAFLVT
+259 SGAFLAT

-277 TTRYGVFG
+277 TTRYGVFA

-291 NVAMTI
+291 NVGMTI
-297 TTDPSVTHSVLVAQV
+297 TTNSTVTHSVVVAKV
-312 TTALQAY
+312 TTAIQVY
-319 ISGLTLGQILPYTQ
+319 IARLTLGQILPYTQ

-354 GGTADVGAT
+354 GGTADLAAT
-363 NKQVIRPGTVTV
+363 NKQVIRPGTVAV